1 MLRISPLVFA
11 LLLPLAGC
19 GQYQPAPMPKAP
31 PGPQTNVAAK
41 PAPAPAPA
49 AASQPQQSGMTAGMT
64 AVGTAVGMAPLET
77 AVQGPMGVAPAGQ
90 PAQSSPPGGRPG
102 AAYQK
107 AEVGVGAKGRG
118 YAPGLITTPVAVYF
132 AARERIVFEIQV
144 PEAMKLYKA
153 TNGNAPKSQE
163 EFMQRIVKENQIR
176 LPELPQ
182 GSRYLYDPAT
192 EQLLVEHPAR

>member
-31 PGPQTNVAAK
+31 PGSQAQAPAKPAPK
-41 PAPAPAPA
+41 PAPAP

-77 AVQGPMGVAPAGQ
+77 TVQGPIGVAPAGQ
-90 PAQSSPPGGRPG
+90 PAQASPPGGQPG
-102 AAYQK
+102 ATYQK

-118 YAPGLITTPVAVYF
+118 YAPGLVTTPVAVYF

-153 TNGNAPKSQE
+153 TSGNAPQSQE
-163 EFMQRIVKENQIR
+163 EFMQKIVKENQIR
-176 LPELPQ
+176 LPDLPE

-192 EQLLVEHPAR
+192 EQLLVEHPR